1 MTAPRNPLTV
11 LDRVDS
17 TNNYAMAQVYAGLA
31 RHGSA
36 WFAHE
41 QTAGKGQRGNHWLT
55 GRGENIAL
63 SVVLA
68 PAPLPVTA
76 QFRLSVAV
84 ALACYD
90 FFSCYAGEETTIK
103 WPNDLYWRDRKAG
116 GVLIENI
123 IGSGAEGTGGAES
136 GSWKFAVAGIG
147 ININQAV
154 FDTSLRKAV
163 SLRQITGRQYEVVA
177 LAGELHQAVLD
188 RVQSLHSRPF
198 EDLLAEYNQHLFRR
212 NQAARLRK
220 GNIEFETVIREVLA
234 DGRLF
239 TTDRIDNY
247 FSFGE
252 VEWVL

>member
-41 QTAGKGQRGNHWLT
+41 QTAGKGQRGNQWLT
-55 GRGENIAL
+55 GKGENIAL

-68 PAPLPVTA
+68 PAPLPVSE
-76 QFRLSVAV
+76 QFKLSVAV

-90 FFSCYAGEETTIK
+90 FFSRYAGEETAIK

-123 IGSGAEGTGGAES
+123 IGSGLEGANSGES

-147 ININQAV
+147 ININQEV
-154 FDTSLRKAV
+154 FDPSLRSAV
-163 SLRQITGRQYEVVA
+163 SLRQITGRVYDAVA
-177 LAGELHQAVLD
+177 LAAALHQGVLD
-188 RVQSLHSRPF
+188 RVQTLYSRPF
-198 EDLLAEYNQHLFRR
+198 EELLAEYNQHLFRR
-212 NQAARLRK
+212 NQSARLRK

-239 TTDRIDNY
+239 TSDRIDNY
-247 FSFGE
+247 FTFGE

>member
-1 MTAPRNPLTV
+1 MTVPRNPFIV

-17 TNNYAMAQVYAGLA
+17 TNNYAMAQVYAGMA

-36 WFAHE
+36 FFAQE
-41 QTAGKGQRGNHWLT
+41 QTAGKGQRGNTWMT

-63 SVVLA
+63 SVVLS
-68 PAPLPVTA
+68 PAPLPLTA
-76 QFRLSVAV
+76 QFSLSVAV
-84 ALACYD
+84 ALAGYD
-90 FFSCYAGEETTIK
+90 FFSGYAGEDTAIK

-123 IGSGAEGTGGAES
+123 IGSGPAAAGNPENGN
-136 GSWKFAVAGIG
+136 WRFAVAGMG
-147 ININQAV
+147 ININQAG
-154 FDTSLRKAV
+154 FDASLRRAV
-163 SLRQITGRQYEVVA
+163 SLRQITGCTYDTLL
-177 LAGELHQAVLD
+177 LARELHQRVLD
-188 RVQSLHSRPF
+188 RVQTLQTGSFPAML
-198 EDLLAEYNQHLFRR
+198 EEYNSHLFCR
-212 NQAARLRK
+212 NQPARLRK
-220 GNIEFETVIREVLA
+220 GTIEFETVIREVGE

>member
-1 MTAPRNPLTV
+1 MTAPRNPFIV
-11 LDRVDS
+11 LDKVDS

-36 WFAHE
+36 YFAEE
-41 QTAGKGQRGNHWLT
+41 QTAGKGQRGNTWIT

-68 PAPLPVTA
+68 PAPLPITA

-90 FFSCYAGEETTIK
+90 FFSRHAGEDTAIK

-123 IGSGAEGTGGAES
+123 IGSGQAISGKPETGN
-136 GSWKFAVAGIG
+136 WRFAVAGIG
-147 ININQAV
+147 VNINQAV
-154 FDTSLRKAV
+154 FDVSLHRAV
-163 SLRQITGRQYEVVA
+163 SLRQITGRSYDTRL
-177 LAGELHQAVLD
+177 LARELQEQVLQ
-188 RVQSLHSRPF
+188 RVQFLQTGSFPAML
-198 EDLLAEYNQHLFRR
+198 EEYNSHLFRR
-212 NQAARLRK
+212 NQPARLRK
-220 GNIEFETVIREVLA
+220 GSIEFETVIREVGE